1 MATRVAAVKGGK
13 LGLRTASEFSWQ
25 TKALEREREKAARE
39 AVPIAAALE
48 GDPSRGRRLT
58 IVGCQV

>member
-1 MATRVAAVKGGK
+1 MATRVAAVEGGK

-25 TKALEREREKAARE
+25 TKALEKAARE

-48 GDPSRGRRLT
+48 GNPSRGRRQT